1 MKISKKMI
9 CFISRAE
16 KNYIFCRYLK
26 ITDSRRESCMK
37 FPYEIIYS
45 SVFKNDG
52 SLFSYSSFV
61 LKKHI
66 FLKTLSLNLFQSF
79 SETATYGSRIKKSV
93 KTENKIRL
101 EHDF

>member
-26 ITDSRRESCMK
+26 MSDSRRESCMK

-93 KTENKIRL
+93 KTENKIR
-101 EHDF
+101 